1 MIRLPPSSTRT
12 YTLFPYTTL
21 FRSDGGGA
29 GLHRAQRARR
39 HGAAVRLRA
48 GGVGEGTDA
57 DRGLQRLSLGAHRRA
72 GGTGLFLGRR
82 YRRDGAPRR
91 GPRPRIRLRV
101 DRAVAAGDPVG
112 LAGAAAHRAQYRF
125 RVPAAGRPLRE
136 LVDPALGHRSEEHTS
151 ELQSLMRISYA
162 VFCLK
167 KKTSTST

>member
-1 MIRLPPSSTRT
+1 MVYSSVVELYMFLVFFCMIRRPPRSTRT
-12 YTLFPYTTL
+12 DTLFPYTTL
-21 FRSDGGGA
+21 FRS
-29 GLHRAQRARR
+29 QRARR

-82 YRRDGAPRR
+82 YRRDGEPRR

-125 RVPAAGRPLRE
+125 RFTAAGRPL
-136 LVDPALGHRSEEHTS
+136 
-151 ELQSLMRISYA
+151 LQLANVR
-162 VFCLK
+162 
-167 KKTSTST
+167 

>member
-101 DRAVAAGDPVG
+101 DRAVAAGERPAERRVG
-112 LAGAAAHRAQYRF
+112 KEG
-125 RVPAAGRPLRE
+125 VSTCNGRRSPL
-136 LVDPALGHRSEEHTS
+136 HST
-151 ELQSLMRISYA
+151 RITA
-162 VFCLK
+162 ER
-167 KKTSTST
+167 T